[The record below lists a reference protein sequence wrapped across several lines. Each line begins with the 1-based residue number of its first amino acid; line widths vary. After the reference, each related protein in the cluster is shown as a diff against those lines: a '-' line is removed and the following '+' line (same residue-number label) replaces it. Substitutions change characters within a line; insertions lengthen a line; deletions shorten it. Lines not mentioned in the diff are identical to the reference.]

1 MRPTPMPF
9 SSRTPASPQRH
20 GRAWLACGVSVL
32 LMALGQP
39 RFAQAMDLMVTPQAQ
54 ACPRAAGAEPALQP
68 LPEQAAQRI
77 PDSQAA
83 AGRHDVAWAW
93 LGSPTQ
99 RYPHRALGSPTH
111 AASVHALVRSH
122 SGAWQAIE
130 HRLPLQRVY
139 EDRVPRIVDIDRD
152 GSEEIVLVEADVL
165 RGASL
170 VVLGIEHRAGGPAL
184 VERARSAFA
193 GTPFRWLNPV
203 GVADFDADGQL
214 DLALVLTPHV
224 GGALQLLH
232 YRPPLLVPYARALDV
247 SNHRMGAVEQDLS
260 VIVQVAGQRPTVVL
274 PDMTL
279 RALHALRWEAPGRWR
294 ELSDVMPLPG
304 RIERLAPVPGGA
316 CVTLDDGRSLR
327 VMLSH

>member
-1 MRPTPMPF
+1 MIPGACAAQGLRPRQRGLLWAGVFLAATIQPF
-9 SSRTPASPQRH
+9 AA
-20 GRAWLACGVSVL
+20 GAMGLA
-32 LMALGQP
+32 
-39 RFAQAMDLMVTPQAQ
+39 VTPQAQ
-54 ACPRAAGAEPALQP
+54 ACPREASAVAALQP

-77 PDSQAA
+77 PNSQAV

-93 LGSPTQ
+93 LGSPTL
-99 RYPHRALGSPTH
+99 RYPHRALGSATH
-111 AASVHALVRSH
+111 AASVHALVRSR
-122 SGAWQAIE
+122 SGRWQSAE
-130 HRLPLQRVY
+130 LSLPLHRVY
-139 EDRVPRIVDIDRD
+139 EDLVPRIVDLDRD

-170 VVLGIEHRAGGPAL
+170 VVLGIDHTADGPAL

-214 DLALVLTPHV
+214 DLALVLTPHI

-232 YRPPLLVPYARALDV
+232 YRPPSLVLFARALDV
-247 SNHRMGAVEQDLS
+247 SNHRMGAVEQDLT
-260 VIVQVAGQRPTVVL
+260 VIVQAAGQRPTVVV

-279 RALHALRWEAPGRWR
+279 RALHALRWDAPGRWT

-304 RIERLAPVPGGA
+304 RIERMSPAPGGA
-316 CVTLDDGRSLR
+316 CVLLDDGRSLR
-327 VMLSH
+327 VMLTR

>member
-1 MRPTPMPF
+1 MPAPAGVRPRGLLSAWVFLAAITLPF
-9 SSRTPASPQRH
+9 AA
-20 GRAWLACGVSVL
+20 G
-32 LMALGQP
+32 
-39 RFAQAMDLMVTPQAQ
+39 AMGLTVTPQAQ
-54 ACPRAAGAEPALQP
+54 ACSRETGAVTGLQP

-77 PDSQAA
+77 PDSQAV

-93 LGSPTQ
+93 LGSPTL

-111 AASVHALVRSH
+111 AGSVHALVRSRAG
-122 SGAWQAIE
+122 SWQAVE
-130 HRLPLQRVY
+130 LSLPLHRVY
-139 EDRVPRIVDIDRD
+139 EDLVPRIVDLDRD

-170 VVLGIEHRAGGPAL
+170 VVLGIEHTADGPAL

-214 DLALVLTPHV
+214 DLALVLTPHI

-232 YRPPLLVPYARALDV
+232 YRPPSLVLFARALDV
-247 SNHRMGAVEQDLS
+247 SNHRMGAVEQDLA
-260 VIVQVAGQRPTVVL
+260 VIVQTADHRPTVVV
-274 PDMTL
+274 PDMSL
-279 RALHALRWEAPGRWR
+279 RALHALRWDAPGRWT

-304 RIERLAPVPGGA
+304 RIEWMSPVPGGA
-316 CVTLDDGRSLR
+316 CVSLADGRSLR
-327 VMLSH
+327 VMLTR

>member
-1 MRPTPMPF
+1 MGLTM
-9 SSRTPASPQRH
+9 
-20 GRAWLACGVSVL
+20 
-32 LMALGQP
+32 
-39 RFAQAMDLMVTPQAQ
+39 TPQAQ
-54 ACPRAAGAEPALQP
+54 ACPREAHATPTLQP
-68 LPEQAAQRI
+68 LPAQAAQRI

-93 LGSPTQ
+93 LGSPTL

-111 AASVHALVRSH
+111 AASLHAWVRSR
-122 SGAWQAIE
+122 SGGWHAVE
-130 HRLPLQRVY
+130 SRLPLHRVY

-152 GSEEIVLVEADVL
+152 GSEEIVLVEADAL

-170 VVLGIEHRAGGPAL
+170 VVLGIEHTADGPILA
-184 VERARSAFA
+184 ERARSAFT

-224 GGALQLLH
+224 GGELQLLH
-232 YRPPLLVPYARALDV
+232 YRPPSLVPYARALDV
-247 SNHRMGAVEQDLS
+247 SNHRMGAVEQELA
-260 VIVQVAGQRPTVVL
+260 VILQAAGHRPTVVL

-279 RALHALRWEAPGRWR
+279 RALHALRWDAPGRWR

-304 RIERLAPVPGGA
+304 RVERLSPVPGGA

-327 VMLSH
+327 VTLAP